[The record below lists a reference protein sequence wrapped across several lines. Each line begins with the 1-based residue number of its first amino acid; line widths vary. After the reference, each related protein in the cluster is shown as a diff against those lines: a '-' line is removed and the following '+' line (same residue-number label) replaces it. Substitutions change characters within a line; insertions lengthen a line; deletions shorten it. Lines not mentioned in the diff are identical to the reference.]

1 MSADATPARPTPF
14 PERGSGPAPLWAQT
28 ARLIQDEIE
37 RRGLTPG
44 ARLPAEREL
53 GERLDISR
61 VTLRKALAHLVDQ
74 GLVTASH
81 GRGWFV
87 AAPVAPREWP
97 NDLESFTA
105 TARRKHMRP
114 SSLVL
119 HQELRPATLDDA
131 DRLDVPAGAPLLR
144 LERVRLLDDV
154 RIAVDRTLLVAAF
167 APGLEE
173 VDFTAA
179 SLFAELHDRGV
190 ELDRSET
197 TIEARGAGP
206 GLAEHLAITPGSPV
220 LALDQTIY
228 ARDQRPVLLSTV
240 EYSGDRYRLRT
251 TLQPR

>member
-1 MSADATPARPTPF
+1 MSADTAPARPA
-14 PERGSGPAPLWAQT
+14 RSSGPSPLWAQT
-28 ARLIQDEIE
+28 AQLIQDEIQH
-37 RRGLTPG
+37 RGLTAG

-53 GERLDISR
+53 CERLDISR

-74 GLVTASH
+74 NLVTASH

-87 AAPVAPREWP
+87 AAPVPARDWP
-97 NDLESFTA
+97 NDLESFTT

-119 HQELRPATLDDA
+119 HQELRPATLDDGE
-131 DRLDVPAGAPLLR
+131 RLDVPAGAQLLR

-154 RIAVDRTLLVAAF
+154 PIAVDRTLLVASH
-167 APGLEE
+167 APGLDQ
-173 VDFTAA
+173 VDFAAA
-179 SLFAELHDRGV
+179 SLFEELRARGV

-197 TIEARGAGP
+197 TIEARGADSA
-206 GLAEHLAITPGSPV
+206 LARHLGIEPGSPV

-228 ARDQRPVLLSTV
+228 ARGRRPVLLSMV
-240 EYSGDRYRLRT
+240 EYSGDRYHLRT